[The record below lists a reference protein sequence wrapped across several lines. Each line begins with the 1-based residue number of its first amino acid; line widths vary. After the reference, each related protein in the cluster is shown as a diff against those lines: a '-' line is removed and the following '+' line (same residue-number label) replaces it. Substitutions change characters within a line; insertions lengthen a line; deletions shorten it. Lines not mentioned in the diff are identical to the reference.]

1 MDRLALSIAL
11 IASLAI
17 AGRADD
23 TPKAESP
30 AAQKL
35 EEDPSKESIS
45 AYMRENIRTLLPL
58 LTSNPDAAEK
68 KVAEMK
74 AVLDSV
80 QPKDEDAKK
89 LLDQARMVMGF
100 YNQRIELA
108 RQKLSDLEAK
118 LREDPNNQAALSQ
131 YQQKLIQ
138 ELQSIH
144 DPRQAGARLESAK
157 QLLTKLKDSARDE
170 AAKARFDQ
178 AMRTLSS
185 FERRLTADLNRA
197 ELIGKKAAPLAVE
210 TWVTGGAPLSDSDLK
225 GKVVL
230 LDFWA
235 AWCGPCVATF
245 PHLREWREQYADTGL
260 VMIGLTS
267 YYNLRWNDQAN
278 RAERSPEEVSHERE
292 RAMLKKFVEH
302 HKLGHRIA
310 IQKGDEMSNAY
321 GVTVIPEVVVI
332 DREGTVRL
340 IKVGS
345 GPDNAREIGDML
357 EKLLATPAGAEK

>member
-1 MDRLALSIAL
+1 M
-11 IASLAI
+11 
-17 AGRADD
+17 
-23 TPKAESP
+23 
-30 AAQKL
+30 
-35 EEDPSKESIS
+35 
-45 AYMRENIRTLLPL
+45 M
-58 LTSNPDAAEK
+58 
-68 KVAEMK
+68 
-74 AVLDSV
+74 
-80 QPKDEDAKK
+80 
-89 LLDQARMVMGF
+89 MGIC
-100 YNQRIELA
+100 NQRIELA
-108 RQKLSDLEAK
+108 RKKLSDLEAK
-118 LREDPNNQAALSQ
+118 LREDPNNPAALSQ

-138 ELQSIH
+138 ELQSIN
-144 DPRQAGARLESAK
+144 DPRQAEARLESAK

-185 FERRLTADLNRA
+185 FERRLTADRNRA

-278 RAERSPEEVSHERE
+278 RAERSPEEVSHEQE

-310 IQKGDEMSNAY
+310 IQKGDEMPNAY